1 MSSPNTHT
9 VGAFLKDKGLVL
21 KGQEDWKFSD
31 TTTLT
36 GSAFTPFAG
45 VAEPGDDLTR
55 FLSTADT
62 HKLVF
67 VNGVYAPSL
76 SQLDSLPE
84 GVTML
89 PLADMAGGHQ
99 VTEALT
105 SQPIAAL
112 NSAFWQDGLYLEV
125 ADGVIF
131 DRPVELFYLTD
142 SRAAGTMVSARNQVR
157 AGQGSSLTV
166 VEHFTGPATGSVMN
180 TPLTEVFCAEDATVR
195 HLKIIRES
203 ADHLH
208 YGSTYVRQ
216 MARSSYTSREF
227 ALGGQSIR
235 RELHL
240 DLDGEGASCD
250 LTALYMGSEKQRLDM
265 RTRVNHNVPG
275 CQTNE
280 LYKGLL
286 DGEARAVFDGLIK
299 VARDAQQTAA
309 FQTNRNLVLSDDT
322 ISYSIPRLEIYADD
336 VKCSHGSTT
345 GQLDDEQLFFLRT
358 RGFDPVTARIMLA
371 NAFASEVIE
380 GVLNADLR
388 HSLSR
393 EIADRLGHSSVGR
406 EQSCDPVA
414 RQPGTRDPA
423 G

>member
-1 MSSPNTHT
+1 
-9 VGAFLKDKGLVL
+9 
-21 KGQEDWKFSD
+21 
-31 TTTLT
+31 
-36 GSAFTPFAG
+36 
-45 VAEPGDDLTR
+45 
-55 FLSTADT
+55 
-62 HKLVF
+62 
-67 VNGVYAPSL
+67 
-76 SQLDSLPE
+76 
-84 GVTML
+84 
-89 PLADMAGGHQ
+89 
-99 VTEALT
+99 
-105 SQPIAAL
+105 
-112 NSAFWQDGLYLEV
+112 
-125 ADGVIF
+125 VIF

-142 SRAAGTMVSARNQVR
+142 SQATGTMVSARNQVR

-166 VEHFTGPATGSVMN
+166 VEHFTGPATRAVMN
-180 TPLTEVFCAEDATVR
+180 TPFTEVFCAEDSIVR

-208 YGSTYVRQ
+208 FGSTHVRQ

-250 LTALYMGSEKQRLDM
+250 LTALYMGSGKQRLDM

-322 ISYSIPRLEIYADD
+322 IAYSIPRLEIYADD

-388 HSLSR
+388 QSLSR

-406 EQSCDPVA
+406 ERS
-414 RQPGTRDPA
+414 
-423 G
+423 

>member
-1 MSSPNTHT
+1 VSSPNTHT
-9 VGAFLKDKGLVL
+9 VGAFLKDQGLVL
-21 KGQEDWKFSD
+21 KGREDWKFSD
-31 TTTLT
+31 STTLT

-45 VAEPGDDLTR
+45 VVEPGDDLSQ

-67 VNGVYAPSL
+67 VNGVYTPSL
-76 SQLDSLPE
+76 SQLESLPE
-84 GVTML
+84 GVTLL

-99 VTEALT
+99 VNETVAT
-105 SQPIAAL
+105 QPIAAL
-112 NSAFWQDGLYLEV
+112 NAAFWQDGLYLEV

-131 DRPVELFYLTD
+131 DRPVELFYLTN
-142 SRAAGTMVSARNQVR
+142 SQATGTMVSARNQVR

-166 VEHFTGPATGSVMN
+166 VEHFTGPATRAVMN
-180 TPLTEVFCAEDATVR
+180 TPFTEVFCAEDSIVR

-203 ADHLH
+203 AEHLH
-208 YGSTYVRQ
+208 FGSTHVRQ

-250 LTALYMGSEKQRLDM
+250 LTALYMGSGKQRLDM

-322 ISYSIPRLEIYADD
+322 IAYSIPRLEIYADD

-388 HSLSR
+388 QSLSR

-406 EQSCDPVA
+406 ERS
-414 RQPGTRDPA
+414 
-423 G
+423 